1 MFSLDT
7 TPWKQW
13 LEHTKEAVKQMDMLM
28 ESKYA
33 VTIREVTTPLVPLKT
48 GKLIGSFITDLSS
61 TFPVTEM
68 TFGYSVFQKTVQYL
82 LSVSRGDLF
91 YAGKRFPAVL
101 LRLCS
106 CVTQGRG
113 KGKKLMYHNRRFL
126 QYPMVENERVL

>member
-33 VTIREVTTPLVPLKT
+33 VTIREV
-48 GKLIGSFITDLSS
+48 ITDLSS

-68 TFGYSVFQKTVQYL
+68 TFGYSAYDEKSGFNYAEYQHDIIKTSQHPIQGVQYYL
-82 LSVSRGDLF
+82 RKGIYHAQETVFTEIEEDYLSCF
-91 YAGKRFPAVL
+91 
-101 LRLCS
+101 
-106 CVTQGRG
+106 
-113 KGKKLMYHNRRFL
+113 HI
-126 QYPMVENERVL
+126 